1 MTNNLY
7 FYNSTYDNTFR
18 KERDHTSSIYEGKNY
33 GSNQSYSFMQMTHNI
48 ILLAEV
54 FI

>member
-1 MTNNLY
+1 MTTLSGKNVIIHVA
-7 FYNSTYDNTFR
+7 FIR
-18 KERDHTSSIYEGKNY
+18 EKNY

-48 ILLAEV
+48 ILVVEV